1 MSTIWL
7 GGLNDLADGPGR
19 PMTMPVFAGQ
29 KLVVVGGSSG
39 MGRQAAA
46 DVVADATKK
55 PAPPVRLPSHP
66 AHGPPHPGYTPAGNA
81 GHNNPGR
88 NEHMVAWDRVT
99 DTDVLRAIQEYDRLG
114 PEQFF
119 AAHGFGPTTT
129 YDLIKDER
137 RYPPKAIL
145 GTAYEFATGQRL
157 DSGDFEGGKSGA
169 VAVLGKLGFTV
180 QHKQQPAR
188 QS

>member
-1 MSTIWL
+1 
-7 GGLNDLADGPGR
+7 
-19 PMTMPVFAGQ
+19 
-29 KLVVVGGSSG
+29 
-39 MGRQAAA
+39 
-46 DVVADATKK
+46 
-55 PAPPVRLPSHP
+55 
-66 AHGPPHPGYTPAGNA
+66 
-81 GHNNPGR
+81 
-88 NEHMVAWDRVT
+88 MVAWDRVT

-137 RYPPKAIL
+137 HYPPKAIL
-145 GTAYEFATGQRL
+145 GTAYEFATGHRL

-180 QHKQQPAR
+180 QHKQQPASP
-188 QS
+188 Q